1 MAEQKIER
9 GRLKEPPAKEV
20 TEIMVEPT
28 LTGEEVDR
36 SYQSYIDVNKAH
48 VLMLVKQGIVSREVG
63 AKILKVAKEMAAM
76 GNKPTFEITAELEE
90 MYFNLENYLIG
101 QVGMEVGG
109 QQHTARSRNDL
120 HATVDRMVTRNAL
133 LSLEKLI
140 NRFRHTLLDL
150 ARRNKDA
157 VMSGYTHLQPSE
169 PMTFAHYLS
178 AVSAAITRD
187 YARIAHAWESTNLNP
202 LGGGSMGSTTWNIDR
217 LYTTKLL
224 GFEGCVENSLDCV
237 CSRDYLL
244 ELMAAISILASTI
257 VRVTTDIR
265 IWATPD
271 YGYVEVPDRVA
282 VCSSIMPQ
290 KKNPWTFEGCAS
302 LSARVKGY
310 SDAAWMT
317 YKGVPYAF
325 TMESMDLISNFWPC
339 LKDIEG
345 ILKLMDV
352 SVKDIKV
359 NKERAKKTAAAN
371 FCTVTELANTLVR
384 NEKLSFRAAH
394 EIVAHVVGYLT
405 ENDKKATDI
414 DAKVLNDISLK
425 LFGKTLSITDAKIQ
439 EALDPVKNA
448 YSKKVIGGTAPEEV
462 ERQLSV
468 IEEQLKKD
476 EAAVVA
482 HEKALADSKKAMEAE
497 VDALIASVA

>member
-1 MAEQKIER
+1 MSKQEIER

-20 TEIMVEPT
+20 TDIMVAPT
-28 LTGEEVDR
+28 LTGEEVER

-48 VLMLVKQGIVSREVG
+48 VLMLAKQGIISNPVA
-63 AKILKVAKEMAAM
+63 AKILQVARDMAAM
-76 GNKPTFEITAELEE
+76 GTKPTFEITPELEE
-90 MYFNLENYLIG
+90 MYFNLENYLIK
-101 QVGMEVGG
+101 QVGMEIGG

-133 LSLEKLI
+133 LKLEKLI
-140 NRFRHTLLDL
+140 NKFRHTLIDL
-150 ARRNKDA
+150 ARQNKDA

-169 PMTFAHYLS
+169 PITFAHYLS
-178 AVSAAITRD
+178 AVSAALTRD
-187 YARIAHAWESTNLNP
+187 YARISRAWEATNLNP

-217 LYTTKLL
+217 KYTAKLL
-224 GFEGCVENSLDCV
+224 GFEGCVENSMDCV

-244 ELMAAISILASTI
+244 ELMSAISIMANTI
-257 VRVTTDIR
+257 VRMTTDLR

-271 YGYVEVPDRVA
+271 YGYVEVADKVA

-290 KKNPWTFEGCAS
+290 KKNPWTFESCAS
-302 LSARVKGY
+302 FTARVKGY

-339 LKDIEG
+339 LNDIMG

-352 SVKDIKV
+352 SVKDIKIH
-359 NKERAKKTAAAN
+359 KDRARKTAAAN

-384 NEKLSFRAAH
+384 DEKLSFRAAH

-405 ENDKKATDI
+405 ENDKRATDI
-414 DAKVLNDISLK
+414 DSAVLNQISNE
-425 LFGKTLSITDAKIQ
+425 LFGKNLSITDAQIQ

-462 ERQLSV
+462 ERQLQV
-468 IEEQLKKD
+468 IEAALAKD
-476 EAAVVA
+476 EAQIVE
-482 HEKALADSKKAMEAE
+482 HEVQLAAAKKAMEEE
-497 VDALIASVA
+497 VDALIASV